1 MLVMGISTR
10 DSGRGPVN
18 GCGNERRTRKK
29 GSLPEDVKIM
39 IHRGYYVLV
48 RVIRAGILLGFKSKE
63 VTVPFVRKGLEF
75 LKGNFV
81 EIFLLKKKKRK
92 CSNSIKISPFK
103 TTRFTS
109 SIFIVSL

>member
-63 VTVPFVRKGLEF
+63 VTVRKGLEF

-81 EIFLLKKKKRK
+81 EIFLLKTKKKK
-92 CSNSIKISPFK
+92 TFK
-103 TTRFTS
+103 QY
-109 SIFIVSL
+109 

>member
-63 VTVPFVRKGLEF
+63 VTVRKGLEF

-81 EIFLLKKKKRK
+81 EIFLLKKKKK
-92 CSNSIKISPFK
+92 MFK
-103 TTRFTS
+103 QY
-109 SIFIVSL
+109 